1 MSFTVWGERGPPSRC
16 DTYERLSRRPV
27 ALATVGVST
36 SEAARPIPAKEPRTG
51 AGTRT
56 LRFIRRHPFGAFAIA
71 VVLVFAGTLGVF
83 GIAGSWPGSTVFSQW
98 TRATDLVVDSSGNF
112 HMVITNG
119 SVLYATNSRGTW
131 TLTPL
136 DQVNWVTQA
145 GLAKDS
151 KDHLHVVEAAVPPRR
166 DIGELAL
173 IRYLT
178 NAGGSWSA
186 TTLDDHALDPA
197 ITVDRSDHVHVA
209 YLWTNGSV
217 TDVRYATNAQGAWMN
232 TTVFST
238 NGDLTGGSYLAIAAS
253 PSGGVHISLAFGLYF
268 IRYITNS
275 GGTWTASWLSY
286 IPSSGGMYSPAPI
299 ALDSRGRVHTA
310 HTSYNE
316 STNTTYVVHATNVSG
331 TWTQELVAQ
340 VGGLLPVPWSLIQA
354 GTSISVTSTTR
365 ADSSC
370 MRRTPGGH
378 GRDAP
383 SQRKHPSTRAPR

>member
-1 MSFTVWGERGPPSRC
+1 
-16 DTYERLSRRPV
+16 
-27 ALATVGVST
+27 
-36 SEAARPIPAKEPRTG
+36 
-51 AGTRT
+51 
-56 LRFIRRHPFGAFAIA
+56 
-71 VVLVFAGTLGVF
+71 
-83 GIAGSWPGSTVFSQW
+83 
-98 TRATDLVVDSSGNF
+98 
-112 HMVITNG
+112 
-119 SVLYATNSRGTW
+119 
-131 TLTPL
+131 
-136 DQVNWVTQA
+136 
-145 GLAKDS
+145 
-151 KDHLHVVEAAVPPRR
+151 
-166 DIGELAL
+166 
-173 IRYLT
+173 
-178 NAGGSWSA
+178 
-186 TTLDDHALDPA
+186 
-197 ITVDRSDHVHVA
+197 
-209 YLWTNGSV
+209 
-217 TDVRYATNAQGAWMN
+217 MN

-238 NGDLTGGSYLAIAAS
+238 NGDLTGGSVLAIAAS
-253 PSGGVHISLAFGLYF
+253 PQVASHLAGVRPVF